1 MFRRGE
7 GEDRHDQQDRHER
20 HDRHDRRDQGAI
32 QPSEV
37 RHGQSGDPGSEVT
50 VVGRGARIEGN
61 LISAGSLRIDGQVK
75 GKITAEG
82 DVSLSPQ
89 SEVQADIDARNVVVA
104 GTFKGNIVA
113 ANRAELAKG
122 GRVDG
127 NLTSKV
133 LVVAEGATFTGQ
145 SVMDGSRSASGP
157 EGSREPAAASAQP
170 QAQIQAPAQTQPQAQ
185 AQSEGRPQ
193 ATEPRPAEKLP
204 SR

>member
-7 GEDRHDQQDRHER
+7 GEDRHDRQDQHE
-20 HDRHDRRDQGAI
+20 RHDRRDQGAV
-32 QPSEV
+32 QPSES
-37 RHGQSGDPGSEVT
+37 RSRDQAAGSGSEVT

-104 GTFKGNIVA
+104 GTFTGNIVA

-127 NLTSKV
+127 NVTSKV
-133 LVVAEGATFTGQ
+133 LVVAEGAAFTGQ
-145 SVMDGSRSASGP
+145 SIMDGSRSAPADAARAG
-157 EGSREPAAASAQP
+157 EPAPAPAVA
-170 QAQIQAPAQTQPQAQ
+170 APAQGQAQ
-185 AQSEGRPQ
+185 AG
-193 ATEPRPAEKLP
+193 AEPRPAEKQP
-204 SR
+204 SH

>member
-7 GEDRHDQQDRHER
+7 GEDRHDQQ
-20 HDRHDRRDQGAI
+20 DRHDRRDQGAI

-61 LISAGSLRIDGQVK
+61 LISAGSLRIDGQVR

-127 NLTSKV
+127 NVTSKV

-157 EGSREPAAASAQP
+157 EGSQEPAAGSAQAQVQV
-170 QAQIQAPAQTQPQAQ
+170 QAQPQAQ
-185 AQSEGRPQ
+185 AQSEGRSQ

>member
-7 GEDRHDQQDRHER
+7 GEDRHDRHDQQDR
-20 HDRHDRRDQGAI
+20 HDRHDRRDHQGAI

-37 RHGQSGDPGSEVT
+37 QSHGQPGGSGSEVT
-50 VVGRGARIEGN
+50 VVGKGARIEGN

-127 NLTSKV
+127 NVTSKV

-145 SVMDGSRSASGP
+145 SVMDGSRSASDAP
-157 EGSREPAAASAQP
+157 RSEQPAAGTT
-170 QAQIQAPAQTQPQAQ
+170 QAQAQTQTQAQAPAQA
-185 AQSEGRPQ
+185 G
-193 ATEPRPAEKLP
+193 EPKPAEKLP